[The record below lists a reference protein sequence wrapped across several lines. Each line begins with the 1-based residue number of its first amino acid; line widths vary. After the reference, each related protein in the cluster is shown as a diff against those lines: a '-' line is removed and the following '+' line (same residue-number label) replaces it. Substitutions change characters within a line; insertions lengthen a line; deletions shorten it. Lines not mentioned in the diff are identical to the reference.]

1 MKWNNVIP
9 LDVVVLQLVIVQD
22 AVWQLSAVAI
32 GFTPLKTALSSKRLT
47 KLTLRRPR
55 GKEIRIHDAT

>member
-47 KLTLRRPR
+47 KLTL
-55 GKEIRIHDAT
+55 H